1 MEQPSYFSI
10 LTADVRYDKRLSDF
24 ARLLYSDI
32 TALCNKQ
39 GYCSAT
45 NDYFAQIFD
54 KSRRTISATIASLAE
69 TGYIAIEIIRDGSN
83 AVVTRK
89 IWVQANAQ
97 KAAEQVSDPIEENFH
112 RYGENSPYPI
122 EENFQDIKENNTS
135 NNNNPHTPKG
145 EDELFD
151 QFWQAYPKRVAKK
164 PARRAWDKLHVD
176 IDLLAKILAALAW
189 QKRTDDWQR
198 DGGRYIPNPATWLN
212 GGRWEDEHKPVP
224 EDKQAKGGGRKWLK

>member
-97 KAAEQVSDPIEENFH
+97 KAAEQVSDPIEENF
-112 RYGENSPYPI
+112 
-122 EENFQDIKENNTS
+122 QDIKENNTS

-151 QFWQAYPKRVAKK
+151 QFWQAYPKRVAQK

-176 IDLLAKILAALAW
+176 NDLLAKILAALAW

-212 GGRWEDEHKPVP
+212 GGRWEDEHNPVP
-224 EDKQAKGGGRKWLK
+224 EDKQARGGGRKWLK

>member
-1 MEQPSYFSI
+1 M
-10 LTADVRYDKRLSDF
+10 
-24 ARLLYSDI
+24 
-32 TALCNKQ
+32 
-39 GYCSAT
+39 
-45 NDYFAQIFD
+45 
-54 KSRRTISATIASLAE
+54 
-69 TGYIAIEIIRDGSN
+69 
-83 AVVTRK
+83 TRK

-97 KAAEQVSDPIEENFH
+97 KAAEQVSD
-112 RYGENSPYPI
+112 PI

-176 IDLLAKILAALAW
+176 NDLLAKILAALAW

-212 GGRWEDEHKPVP
+212 GGRWEDEHNPVP
-224 EDKQAKGGGRKWLK
+224 EDKQARGGGRKWLK

>member
-97 KAAEQVSDPIEENFH
+97 KAAEQVSDPIEENF
-112 RYGENSPYPI
+112 
-122 EENFQDIKENNTS
+122 QDIKENNTS

-176 IDLLAKILAALAW
+176 NDLLAKILAALAW
-189 QKRTDDWQR
+189 QKRSDDWQR

-212 GGRWEDEHKPVP
+212 GGRWEDEHNPVP
-224 EDKQAKGGGRKWLK
+224 EDKQARGGGRKWLK

>member
-97 KAAEQVSDPIEENFH
+97 KAAEQVSDPIEENF
-112 RYGENSPYPI
+112 
-122 EENFQDIKENNTS
+122 QDIKENNTS

-176 IDLLAKILAALAW
+176 NDLLAKILAALAW
-189 QKRTDDWQR
+189 QKRTDDW
-198 DGGRYIPNPATWLN
+198 
-212 GGRWEDEHKPVP
+212 
-224 EDKQAKGGGRKWLK
+224 

>member
-45 NDYFAQIFD
+45 NDYFAQIFG

-69 TGYIAIEIIRDGSN
+69 TGYIEIEIIRDGSN

-135 NNNNPHTPKG
+135 NNNTPHTPKG

-176 IDLLAKILAALAW
+176 TDLLAKILAALAW

-212 GGRWEDEHKPVP
+212 GGRWEDEHKSVP

>member
-97 KAAEQVSDPIEENFH
+97 KAAEQVSDPIEENF
-112 RYGENSPYPI
+112 
-122 EENFQDIKENNTS
+122 QDIKENNTS

-176 IDLLAKILAALAW
+176 NDLLAKILAALAW

-212 GGRWEDEHKPVP
+212 GGRWEDEHNPVT
-224 EDKQAKGGGRKWLK
+224 EDKQARGGGRKWLK

>member
-97 KAAEQVSDPIEENFH
+97 KAAEQASD
-112 RYGENSPYPI
+112 PI

-176 IDLLAKILAALAW
+176 NDLLAKILAALAW

-212 GGRWEDEHKPVP
+212 GGRWEDEHNPVP
-224 EDKQAKGGGRKWLK
+224 EDKQARGGGRKWLK

>member
-97 KAAEQVSDPIEENFH
+97 KAAEQVSDPIEENF
-112 RYGENSPYPI
+112 
-122 EENFQDIKENNTS
+122 QDIKENNTS

-164 PARRAWDKLHVD
+164 PARRAWDKHVD
-176 IDLLAKILAALAW
+176 NDLLAKILAALAW

-212 GGRWEDEHKPVP
+212 GGRWEDEHNPVP
-224 EDKQAKGGGRKWLK
+224 EDKQARGGGRKWLK

>member
-97 KAAEQVSDPIEENFH
+97 KAAEQVSDPIEENF
-112 RYGENSPYPI
+112 
-122 EENFQDIKENNTS
+122 QDIKENNTS

-176 IDLLAKILAALAW
+176 HDLLAKILAALAW

-212 GGRWEDEHKPVP
+212 GGRWEDEHNPVP
-224 EDKQAKGGGRKWLK
+224 EDKQARGGGRKWLK

>member
-97 KAAEQVSDPIEENFH
+97 KAAEQVSDPIEENF
-112 RYGENSPYPI
+112 
-122 EENFQDIKENNTS
+122 QDIKENNTS
-135 NNNNPHTPKG
+135 NNNSPHTPKG

-176 IDLLAKILAALAW
+176 NDLLAKILAALAW

-212 GGRWEDEHKPVP
+212 GGRWEDEHNPVP
-224 EDKQAKGGGRKWLK
+224 EDKQARGGGRKWLK

>member
-97 KAAEQVSDPIEENFH
+97 KAAEQVSDPIEENFK
-112 RYGENSPYPI
+112 
-122 EENFQDIKENNTS
+122 DIKENNTI

-176 IDLLAKILAALAW
+176 NDLLAKILAALAW

-212 GGRWEDEHKPVP
+212 GGRWEDEHNPVP
-224 EDKQAKGGGRKWLK
+224 EDKQARGGGRKWLK

>member
-97 KAAEQVSDPIEENFH
+97 KAAEQVSDPIEENF
-112 RYGENSPYPI
+112 
-122 EENFQDIKENNTS
+122 QDIKENNTS

-164 PARRAWDKLHVD
+164 PARQAWDKLHVD
-176 IDLLAKILAALAW
+176 NDLLAKILAALAW

-212 GGRWEDEHKPVP
+212 GGRWEDEHNPVP
-224 EDKQAKGGGRKWLK
+224 EDKQARGGGRKWLK

>member
-69 TGYIAIEIIRDGSN
+69 AGYIEIEIIRDGSN
-83 AVVTRK
+83 AVVARK

-112 RYGENSPYPI
+112 RYGENLPYPI

-151 QFWQAYPKRVAKK
+151 QFWQAYPKHVAKK

-176 IDLLAKILAALAW
+176 ADLLAKILAALAW

-212 GGRWEDEHKPVP
+212 GGRWEDERKTTQ

>member
-97 KAAEQVSDPIEENFH
+97 KAAEQVSDPIEENF
-112 RYGENSPYPI
+112 
-122 EENFQDIKENNTS
+122 QDIKENNTS

-176 IDLLAKILAALAW
+176 NDLLAKILAALAW

-212 GGRWEDEHKPVP
+212 GGRWEDEHNPVP
-224 EDKQAKGGGRKWLK
+224 EDKLARGGGRKWLK

>member
-97 KAAEQVSDPIEENFH
+97 KAAEQVSDPIEENF
-112 RYGENSPYPI
+112 
-122 EENFQDIKENNTS
+122 QDIKENNTS

-176 IDLLAKILAALAW
+176 NDLLAKILAALAW

-212 GGRWEDEHKPVP
+212 GGRWEDEHNPVP
-224 EDKQAKGGGRKWLK
+224 EDKQARGGGRKWLK

>member
-97 KAAEQVSDPIEENFH
+97 KAAEQVSDPIEENF
-112 RYGENSPYPI
+112 
-122 EENFQDIKENNTS
+122 QDIKENNTS
-135 NNNNPHTPKG
+135 NNNTPHTPKG

-176 IDLLAKILAALAW
+176 NDLLAKILAALAW

-212 GGRWEDEHKPVP
+212 GGRWEDEHNPVP
-224 EDKQAKGGGRKWLK
+224 EDKQARGGGRKWLK

>member
-1 MEQPSYFSI
+1 MERYQNIYQSAREGAG
-10 LTADVRYDKRLSDF
+10 LTQEKAAEMLGWSVRNLQAIEQED
-24 ARLLYSDI
+24 
-32 TALCNKQ
+32 
-39 GYCSAT
+39 
-45 NDYFAQIFD
+45 
-54 KSRRTISATIASLAE
+54 RTPTPVRVAE

-151 QFWQAYPKRVAKK
+151 QFWQAYPKHVAKK

-176 IDLLAKILAALAW
+176 TDLLAKILAALAW

-212 GGRWEDEHKPVP
+212 GGRWEDEHKPVL